1 MKIIFRGRILE
12 RMLIEHPTKMS
23 YFLSDWPV
31 SVYHGGNRTRD
42 KRNPAAMLCREMNKA
57 TETKYL
63 HV

>member
-12 RMLIEHPTKMS
+12 RMLIEHPAKMS

-31 SVYHGGNRTRD
+31 SVY
-42 KRNPAAMLCREMNKA
+42 PAAMLCREMNKA